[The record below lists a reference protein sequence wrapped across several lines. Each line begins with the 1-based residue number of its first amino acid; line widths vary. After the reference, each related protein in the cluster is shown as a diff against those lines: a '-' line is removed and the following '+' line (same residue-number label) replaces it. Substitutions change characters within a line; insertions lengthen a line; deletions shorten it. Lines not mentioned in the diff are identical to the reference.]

1 MNSKNVSAAAD
12 ARSLV
17 IMGVEVNAEI
27 ADDEP
32 HAAPQG
38 LDRDLFKLICKH
50 GLIGVLEALQDAAL
64 SSAEM
69 NEGDDD
75 QDLACLRARIA
86 GHRLGTVVDAL
97 VK

>member
-1 MNSKNVSAAAD
+1 MNSKNVSAAAA

-32 HAAPQG
+32 HARSC